1 MKIQIVTATFL
12 IYTIFT
18 PLKYAFRYQMQCI
31 EIP

>member
-18 PLKYAFRYQMQCI
+18 PRKYAFRYQIHFI